1 MDVASWCWWV
11 GFGFGLCYTPSWKV
25 TKRYKVMSQNL
36 FTTRVHSL
44 KKRKVLDYGSAMAI
58 LQSRQRLLTM
68 NITDDIACQECG
80 KFFSDESG
88 FKRHFRQYHKQY
100 EKDCHICD
108 KKFYTRFMLKNHI
121 GKIHSTANCDICD
134 KIVVKS
140 ALSNHTQ
147 THQERKFS
155 VKDVIMFTP
164 EKTAWQSTLRLV
176 EQILCESEKN

>member
-1 MDVASWCWWV
+1 
-11 GFGFGLCYTPSWKV
+11 
-25 TKRYKVMSQNL
+25 
-36 FTTRVHSL
+36 
-44 KKRKVLDYGSAMAI
+44 MAI

-121 GKIHSTANCDICD
+121 GKIHSTVNCDICD

-147 THQERKFS
+147 THQERTFQCETCDN
-155 VKDVIMFTP
+155 VYTRKDSLAKHMKTCGANIVRVRKEVAEAFRCDTCGKTFT
-164 EKTAWQSTLRLV
+164 
-176 EQILCESEKN
+176 KNAFF